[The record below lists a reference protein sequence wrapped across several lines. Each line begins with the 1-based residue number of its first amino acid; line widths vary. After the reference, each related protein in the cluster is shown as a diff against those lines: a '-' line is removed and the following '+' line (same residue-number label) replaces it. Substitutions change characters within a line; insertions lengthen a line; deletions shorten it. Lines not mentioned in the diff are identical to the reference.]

1 MADAPDET
9 TIKALREELSELR
22 AEKDAS
28 GCCPFNSAGD
38 KDIYGRKFSLPVSTP
53 ALPCSGSS
61 SSSSSSSSSANSLTR
76 IARALCTD

>member
-1 MADAPDET
+1 MADAIAADNET

-38 KDIYGRKFSLPVSTP
+38 KDIYGRKFSLPVNTP
-53 ALPCSGSS
+53 AS
-61 SSSSSSSSSANSLTR
+61 
-76 IARALCTD
+76 RAAQAAAAAAAQTA

>member
-1 MADAPDET
+1 MADAIAADNET

-61 SSSSSSSSSANSLTR
+61 SSSSSSANSLTR